1 MRYRVHGT
9 SRSTG
14 APATL
19 RVEAKNHD
27 AARAIAARHLVVA
40 QVEPEGGLAEPEI
53 FERPEKAGLE
63 ELIAAVQPDGQNRDD
78 TEGRPRPKSRA
89 QRQVLLAIVLVL
101 ALAAVLLAIWM
112 IGPRR

>member
-19 RVEAKNHD
+19 RVEAKNHE
-27 AARAIAARHLVVA
+27 AARAIAAQHLVVA

-53 FERPEKAGLE
+53 FERPEELRLEDLVEATESQGKSLSKSGAKYRRIIAIGLAF
-63 ELIAAVQPDGQNRDD
+63 IGA
-78 TEGRPRPKSRA
+78 
-89 QRQVLLAIVLVL
+89 LAIVLL
-101 ALAAVLLAIWM
+101 AMWFRA
-112 IGPRR
+112 RRR